1 VSVFPTDR
9 LLGSKAKKVLNK
21 NISSKTNLWL
31 NFGRIFP
38 ERGKRWQ
45 NFFNVLFSL
54 FFRMKALKTWNFH
67 RFWYLYGFKILSY
80 FDKVVLK
87 MLFYKGAKFS
97 YSAAKFLA
105 ILAGKG

>member
-1 VSVFPTDR
+1 VFPTGR
-9 LLGSKAKKVLNK
+9 LFGCKAKKVLNK
-21 NISSKTNLWL
+21 NISSKTNLWPNL
-31 NFGRIFP
+31 GRIFP
-38 ERGKRWQ
+38 ERAKRWQ
-45 NFFNVLFSL
+45 NFVMLCFLH
-54 FFRMKALKTWNFH
+54 FFQMKALKTWNFH

>member
-87 MLFYKGAKFS
+87 MLFY
-97 YSAAKFLA
+97 
-105 ILAGKG
+105 